1 MEDNIKPSILLS
13 GFVST
18 FKDND
23 EDIYLITYHSN
34 GKFISDVKDTFDS
47 MSMIKAI
54 QLNTNIGEILVINYI
69 YEHIIQSKRVESM
82 DQVESLKNN
91 YKLLILALVGY
102 ESELYFSNF
111 DVIKRINIA
120 NYYGAVSYTHRKL
133 DGSVEYL
140 SVDDYE
146 KTILN
151 EQGN

>member
-1 MEDNIKPSILLS
+1 
-13 GFVST
+13 
-18 FKDND
+18 
-23 EDIYLITYHSN
+23 
-34 GKFISDVKDTFDS
+34 

>member
-1 MEDNIKPSILLS
+1 MKDNIKPSILLS

-23 EDIYLITYHSN
+23 EIIYLITYHSN
-34 GKFISDVKDTFDS
+34 GKFISDVKDTFDTT
-47 MSMIKAI
+47 SMIQAI
-54 QLNTNIGEILVINYI
+54 QLNTNIDEDSFVNYTVN
-69 YEHIIQSKRVESM
+69 HIKHSNRIESM

>member
-1 MEDNIKPSILLS
+1 MKDNIKPSILLS
-13 GFVST
+13 GFIST
-18 FKDND
+18 FKENG
-23 EDIYLITYHSN
+23 EDIYLITYNSN
-34 GKFISDVKDTFDS
+34 GKLVSKVKDTFDS

-82 DQVESLKNN
+82 DQIEDLKKNF
-91 YKLLILALVGY
+91 KLLILALVGY

-146 KTILN
+146 KTIQN